1 MRVHGQR
8 RAANRLGN
16 VSVLSAVSVLER
28 DPDLGE
34 DLGPEEFALA
44 RHQAIARVLRFP
56 KGRWS
61 AAQTAFDRAGALG
74 LLIMDGLLVRKVTV
88 GDRTCAELLGPG
100 DVTQPWLRT
109 GPDSSI
115 GTEVNWQ
122 VAQPLSM
129 ALLDRGFT
137 VRAARWP
144 ELSAAVAR
152 RLMLR
157 VHWLSFHLAV
167 CHMRRVDDR
176 LLMVLWHFADRWG
189 RVTPHGV
196 QLDISLTH
204 RLLALVVGARRP
216 SVTASARELIDAG
229 RIAPQPGS
237 KWLLHGDPPAE
248 LRELHEHAADHERPL
263 PLEVARGAR
272 PYVATPKRSRQLG

>member
-1 MRVHGQR
+1 M
-8 RAANRLGN
+8 LD
-16 VSVLSAVSVLER
+16 R
-28 DPDLGE
+28 DPDLGQ
-34 DLGPEEFALA
+34 DLAPEEFALA
-44 RHQAIARVLRFP
+44 RQQAVARVLRYP

-61 AAQTAFDRAGALG
+61 TARTSFECAGALG
-74 LLIMDGLLVRKVTV
+74 LLITDGLLVRKVTV

-115 GTEVNWQ
+115 DTEVNWQ
-122 VAQPLSM
+122 VAQPLAI
-129 ALLDRGFT
+129 ALLDRGF
-137 VRAARWP
+137 VGRVARWP
-144 ELSAAVAR
+144 ELPAAVAR

-189 RVTPHGV
+189 RVTPIGV
-196 QLDISLTH
+196 QIDISLTH
-204 RLLALVVGARRP
+204 RLLALVIGARRP
-216 SVTASARELIDAG
+216 SVTAAVRELIESG
-229 RIAPQPGS
+229 RIESQPGS

-248 LRELHEHAADHERPL
+248 LREVHEHAADHERPL
-263 PLEVARGAR
+263 PLELAER
-272 PYVATPKRSRQLG
+272 PTRDVPTSKRSRQLG